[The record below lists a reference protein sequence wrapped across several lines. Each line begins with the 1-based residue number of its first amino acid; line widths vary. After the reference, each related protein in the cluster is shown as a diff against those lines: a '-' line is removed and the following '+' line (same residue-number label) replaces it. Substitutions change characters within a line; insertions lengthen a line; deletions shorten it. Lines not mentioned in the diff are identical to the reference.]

1 MVVQWKWPNRH
12 GTMAHMERE
21 QAMTELLEALA
32 DVRAQEQRLVRLAVT
47 FYEAVKAGEKQ
58 VELVRTTGYTRESVR
73 RMVEDEKIRR
83 GEMQPTKRYL
93 RDQERKRRRAAQA
106 GRPVAES

>member
-1 MVVQWKWPNRH
+1 
-12 GTMAHMERE
+12 
-21 QAMTELLEALA
+21 MTELLEALA